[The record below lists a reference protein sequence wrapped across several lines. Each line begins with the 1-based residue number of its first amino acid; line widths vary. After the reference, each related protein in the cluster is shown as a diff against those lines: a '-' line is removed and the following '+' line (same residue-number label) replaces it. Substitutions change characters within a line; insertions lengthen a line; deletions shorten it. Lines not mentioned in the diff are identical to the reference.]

1 VPGNREGARSFSR
14 RRTLSRAG
22 YASVGQHIIEST
34 GGIVMRPSA
43 QAVSARVETLI
54 ARYHA
59 GDPDAAAARIGIAP
73 ERLSGLLSGDWRL
86 FTLDALAAVAW
97 QHSVSITWLLGLAG
111 PDEARVG
118 TGSATTRVEVDACR

>member
-1 VPGNREGARSFSR
+1 MG
-14 RRTLSRAG
+14 
-22 YASVGQHIIEST
+22 
-34 GGIVMRPSA
+34 PSA
-43 QAVSARVETLI
+43 LAVSARVETLI
-54 ARYHA
+54 ARHHA
-59 GDPDAAAARIGIAP
+59 GDPNAAAARIGIEP

-111 PDEARVG
+111 TDEARVG